1 MMRTSQRRLGQ
12 VAAILL
18 GAAPAISAPQVP
30 LDPADPDDPNAE
42 QASVEEAAPPSLSSQ
57 RAVGDLDGDYE
68 RSISLE
74 EALGLGLTDNLG
86 LERAEVEAEVAR
98 FEALSTWGAFDWV
111 FDANGQFADSD
122 SVGSSSLFGG
132 DVVSSQDSRL
142 NLDLSRPLGTG
153 GSFGFH
159 FDSGLNVTDNSFA
172 NAPELYSSNLAV
184 SYVQPLMRGAGEEYA
199 TSNQREAELTER
211 RRVEERRQA
220 RQSLI
225 HDVEVAYW
233 ELVAAGQQLEVAEA
247 ALKLGEEQIQR
258 EEARLRA
265 GDGTEVD
272 VLQAQT
278 EVATRTETLLQTQ
291 NNLAQRGDDLKRLIV
306 RDEASSLWGERI
318 QATTPLPVAAPED
331 LALPDWQD
339 AFQVAL
345 GKRPDLRTS
354 RLDVDAARIRLTRA
368 ESERLYGLDLR
379 LDASSGS
386 FNADFTDALSETLE
400 FDFPR
405 YAARLDYNMPL
416 QNRTA
421 SNAERAARER
431 VRGSQITLEEAEV
444 NALAEIRRTLRDVR
458 YRAQAVRASEQSFEL
473 AKRQLEAEQ
482 QRFEADLTTT
492 FEVLQFQQTLI
503 EAASNRSAARAE
515 YAKSLVAFDRA
526 RGTLGEETDILRQ
539 ELAGDESQGR

>member
-1 MMRTSQRRLGQ
+1 MMPTRQRCLGLL
-12 VAAILL
+12 AAALV
-18 GAAPAISAPQVP
+18 GAAPAVPSPGLFQERSSVDGGAAEGEAVARGSAQGSLGGV
-30 LDPADPDDPNAE
+30 PADSRP
-42 QASVEEAAPPSLSSQ
+42 L
-57 RAVGDLDGDYE
+57 
-68 RSISLE
+68 SLE
-74 EALGLGLTDNLG
+74 DVLALGLSNNLG

-111 FDANGQFADSD
+111 FDMNGQFSDSD
-122 SVGSSSLFGG
+122 SVGSSALFGG
-132 DVVSSQDSRL
+132 DVVSSQDSQV
-142 NLDLSRPLGTG
+142 NLDLTRPLNTG

-172 NAPELYSSNLAV
+172 NAPEQYRSNLSV
-184 SYVQPLMRGAGEEYA
+184 SYVQPLLRGAGEEYA
-199 TSNQREAELTER
+199 TSNQREAEIVER
-211 RRVEERRQA
+211 RRREERRQA
-220 RQSLI
+220 RQLLI

-233 ELVAAGQQLEVAEA
+233 ELVAARQQLEVAEA
-247 ALKLGEEQIQR
+247 ALELGTEQVQR

-291 NNLAQRGDDLKRLIV
+291 NNLSQRGDDLKRLIV
-306 RDEASSLWGERI
+306 RDETSSLWGERLD
-318 QATTPLPVAAPED
+318 ATTPLPEASPDD
-331 LALPDWQD
+331 LSLPDWQD

-354 RLDVDAARIRLTRA
+354 RLDVDAARIRLVRA
-368 ESERLYGLDLR
+368 QSERLYGLDLR

-386 FNADFTDALSETLE
+386 FNEDFTDALTEALE
-400 FDFPR
+400 FDYPR

-421 SNAERAARER
+421 SNSERAARER
-431 VRGSQITLEEAEV
+431 VRGSQISLEEAEV
-444 NALAEIRRTLRDVR
+444 NALAEIRGALRDVR
-458 YRAQAVRASEQSFEL
+458 YRAQAVRASEQSFAL

-515 YAKSLVAFDRA
+515 YAKSLVALDRA
-526 RGTLGEETDILRQ
+526 RGTLGEETDMLRRQ
-539 ELAGDESQGR
+539 VGVDASAAR

>member
-1 MMRTSQRRLGQ
+1 MMRTSQRYLGRLA
-12 VAAILL
+12 VALI
-18 GAAPAISAPQVP
+18 GAAPVLPSPGPFQEPSPAEGDVP
-30 LDPADPDDPNAE
+30 
-42 QASVEEAAPPSLSSQ
+42 EEAAPAP
-57 RAVGDLDGDYE
+57 APGGAGLDGAAE
-68 RSISLE
+68 GARALSLE
-74 EALGLGLTDNLG
+74 DALALGLSNNLG
-86 LERAEVEAEVAR
+86 LERAEVDAEVAR

-111 FDANGQFADSD
+111 FDMNGQFSDSD

-132 DVVSSQDSRL
+132 DVVSTQDSQV
-142 NLDLSRPLGTG
+142 NLDLTRPLGTG
-153 GSFGFH
+153 GTFGFH

-172 NAPELYSSNLAV
+172 NAPEQYRSNLSV

-199 TSNQREAELTER
+199 TSNQREAEIVER
-211 RRVEERRQA
+211 RRLEERRQA
-220 RQSLI
+220 RQLLI

-233 ELVAAGQQLEVAEA
+233 ELVAAGQQLQVAEA
-247 ALKLGEEQIQR
+247 ALKLGEEQVQR

-278 EVATRTETLLQTQ
+278 EVATRTETLLQAQ
-291 NNLAQRGDDLKRLIV
+291 NNLSQRGDDLKRLIV
-306 RDEASSLWGERI
+306 RDEASALWSERVD
-318 QATTPLPVAAPED
+318 ATTPLPEASPDE
-331 LALPDWQD
+331 LSLPDWQD

-354 RLDVDAARIRLTRA
+354 RLDVDTARIRLVRA
-368 ESERLYGLDLR
+368 QSERLYGLDLR

-386 FNADFTDALSETLE
+386 FNPDFTDALTETME
-400 FDFPR
+400 FDYPR

-421 SNAERAARER
+421 SNSERAARER

-444 NALAEIRRTLRDVR
+444 NALAEIRGALRDVR
-458 YRAQAVRASEQSFEL
+458 YRAQAVRASEQSFTL

-515 YAKSLVAFDRA
+515 YAKSLVALDRA
-526 RGTLGEETDILRQ
+526 RGTLGEETAMLRR
-539 ELAGDESQGR
+539 EVAVDASAAE

>member
-1 MMRTSQRRLGQ
+1 MKKPR
-12 VAAILL
+12 
-18 GAAPAISAPQVP
+18 
-30 LDPADPDDPNAE
+30 
-42 QASVEEAAPPSLSSQ
+42 PPSLSSQ

-265 GDGTEVD
+265 GRWHG
-272 VLQAQT
+272 
-278 EVATRTETLLQTQ
+278 
-291 NNLAQRGDDLKRLIV
+291 G
-306 RDEASSLWGERI
+306 
-318 QATTPLPVAAPED
+318 
-331 LALPDWQD
+331 
-339 AFQVAL
+339 
-345 GKRPDLRTS
+345 
-354 RLDVDAARIRLTRA
+354 
-368 ESERLYGLDLR
+368 
-379 LDASSGS
+379 
-386 FNADFTDALSETLE
+386 
-400 FDFPR
+400 
-405 YAARLDYNMPL
+405 
-416 QNRTA
+416 
-421 SNAERAARER
+421 
-431 VRGSQITLEEAEV
+431 
-444 NALAEIRRTLRDVR
+444 
-458 YRAQAVRASEQSFEL
+458 
-473 AKRQLEAEQ
+473 
-482 QRFEADLTTT
+482 
-492 FEVLQFQQTLI
+492 
-503 EAASNRSAARAE
+503 
-515 YAKSLVAFDRA
+515 
-526 RGTLGEETDILRQ
+526 
-539 ELAGDESQGR
+539 

>member
-1 MMRTSQRRLGQ
+1 MMRTSQRSLGRLA
-12 VAAILL
+12 VALI
-18 GAAPAISAPQVP
+18 GAAPVLPSPAPFQEPSPAEGDVP
-30 LDPADPDDPNAE
+30 
-42 QASVEEAAPPSLSSQ
+42 EEAASAPAPDG
-57 RAVGDLDGDYE
+57 AGLDGDAE
-68 RSISLE
+68 GARALSLE
-74 EALGLGLTDNLG
+74 DALALGLSNNLG
-86 LERAEVEAEVAR
+86 LERAEVDAEVAR

-111 FDANGQFADSD
+111 FDMNGQFSDSD

-132 DVVSSQDSRL
+132 DVVSTQDSQV
-142 NLDLSRPLGTG
+142 NLDLTRPLGTG
-153 GSFGFH
+153 GTFGFH

-172 NAPELYSSNLAV
+172 NAPEQYRSNLSV

-199 TSNQREAELTER
+199 TSNQREAEIVER
-211 RRVEERRQA
+211 RRLEERRQA
-220 RQSLI
+220 RQLLI

-233 ELVAAGQQLEVAEA
+233 ELVAAGQQLQVAEA
-247 ALKLGEEQIQR
+247 ALKLGEEQVQR

-278 EVATRTETLLQTQ
+278 EVATRTETLLQAQ
-291 NNLAQRGDDLKRLIV
+291 NNLSQRGDDLKRLIV
-306 RDEASSLWGERI
+306 RDEASALWSERVD
-318 QATTPLPVAAPED
+318 ATTPLPEASPDE
-331 LALPDWQD
+331 LSLPDWQD

-354 RLDVDAARIRLTRA
+354 RLDVDTARIRLVRA
-368 ESERLYGLDLR
+368 QSERLYGLDLR

-386 FNADFTDALSETLE
+386 FNPDFTDALTETME
-400 FDFPR
+400 FDYPR

-421 SNAERAARER
+421 SNSERAARER

-444 NALAEIRRTLRDVR
+444 NALAEIRGALRDVR
-458 YRAQAVRASEQSFEL
+458 YRAQAVRASEQSFTL

-515 YAKSLVAFDRA
+515 YAKSLVALDRA
-526 RGTLGEETDILRQ
+526 RGTLGEETAMLRR
-539 ELAGDESQGR
+539 EVAVDASAAE

>member
-1 MMRTSQRRLGQ
+1 MF
-12 VAAILL
+12 L
-18 GAAPAISAPQVP
+18 GATPAFSAPQVP
-30 LDPADPDDPNAE
+30 EGPTAE
-42 QASVEEAAPPSLSSQ
+42 QASAAVQPGVAEPSDAAETATSSTA
-57 RAVGDLDGDYE
+57 RPDADLNGQVN
-68 RSISLE
+68 RQISLE
-74 EALGLGLTDNLG
+74 DALGLGLTNNLG

-111 FDANGQFADSD
+111 FDMNGQFADSD

-132 DVVSSQDSRL
+132 DVVSSQDSQL

-159 FDSGLNVTDNSFA
+159 FDSGLNVTDNAFA
-172 NAPELYSSNLAV
+172 NAPEQYRSNLAV
-184 SYVQPLMRGAGEEYA
+184 SYVQPLMRGAGEDYA
-199 TSNQREAELTER
+199 TSNQREAEITER
-211 RRVEERRQA
+211 RRLEERRQA

-247 ALKLGEEQIQR
+247 ALKLGKEQIQR

-306 RDEASSLWGERI
+306 RDETSGLWNERLD
-318 QATTPLPVAAPED
+318 ATTPLPEAAPDD
-331 LALPDWQD
+331 LLLPDWQD

-354 RLDVDAARIRLTRA
+354 RLDIDAARIRLVRA
-368 ESERLYGLDLR
+368 QSERLYGLDLR

-386 FNADFTDALSETLE
+386 FNQDFTDAFTEAME
-400 FDFPR
+400 FDYPR

-421 SNAERAARER
+421 SNSERAARER
-431 VRGSQITLEEAEV
+431 VRGSQISLEEAEV

-515 YAKSLVAFDRA
+515 YAKSLVALDRA
-526 RGTLGEETDILRQ
+526 SGTLGEETDLMRQ
-539 ELAGDESQGR
+539 ELAADASQN

>member
-1 MMRTSQRRLGQ
+1 MMRTSQRYLGRLAG
-12 VAAILL
+12 ALI
-18 GAAPAISAPQVP
+18 GAAPVLSSPGPIQEPSPAEGDAP
-30 LDPADPDDPNAE
+30 
-42 QASVEEAAPPSLSSQ
+42 EEAAPAPASGG
-57 RAVGDLDGDYE
+57 AGLDGAAE
-68 RSISLE
+68 GVRALSLE
-74 EALGLGLTDNLG
+74 DALALGLSNNLG
-86 LERAEVEAEVAR
+86 LERAEVDAEVAR

-111 FDANGQFADSD
+111 FDMNGQFSDSD

-132 DVVSSQDSRL
+132 DVVSTQDSQV
-142 NLDLSRPLGTG
+142 NLDLTRPLGTG
-153 GSFGFH
+153 GTFGFH

-172 NAPELYSSNLAV
+172 NAPEQYRSNLSV

-199 TSNQREAELTER
+199 TSNQREAEIVER
-211 RRVEERRQA
+211 RRLEERRQA
-220 RQSLI
+220 RQLLI

-233 ELVAAGQQLEVAEA
+233 ELVAAGQQLQVAEA
-247 ALKLGEEQIQR
+247 ALKLGEEQVQR

-278 EVATRTETLLQTQ
+278 EVATRTETLLQAQ
-291 NNLAQRGDDLKRLIV
+291 NNLSQRGDDLKRLIV
-306 RDEASSLWGERI
+306 RDEASVLWSERVD
-318 QATTPLPVAAPED
+318 ATTPLPEASPDE
-331 LALPDWQD
+331 LSLPDWQD

-354 RLDVDAARIRLTRA
+354 RLDVDTARIRLVRA
-368 ESERLYGLDLR
+368 QSERLYGLDLR

-386 FNADFTDALSETLE
+386 FNPDFTDALTETIE

-421 SNAERAARER
+421 SNSERAARER

-444 NALAEIRRTLRDVR
+444 NALAEIRGALRDVR
-458 YRAQAVRASEQSFEL
+458 YRAQAVRASEQSFTL
-473 AKRQLEAEQ
+473 ARRQLEAEQ

-515 YAKSLVAFDRA
+515 YAKSLVALDRA
-526 RGTLGEETDILRQ
+526 RGTLGEETAMLQREVAVDASAA
-539 ELAGDESQGR
+539 E